1 MAAGSGVKLVRVR
14 RAAWGIT
21 SGKFGAGS
29 SGSDQDNPD
38 DRFRQQLEQ
47 RYGIRS
53 WGQVVFRAW
62 AASWGQVVFRAWEQP
77 RVEVAFG
84 RPKCA

>member
-47 RYGIRS
+47 RYGIRL
-53 WGQVVFRAW
+53 GHGVVGSGRVSCMGATPGRGGFR
-62 AASWGQVVFRAWEQP
+62 SSDVCL
-77 RVEVAFG
+77 
-84 RPKCA
+84 K